1 VWSWGRSKKVAL
13 NGNVLGLSKAGE
25 PPQMLPR
32 KSLAGAAVIVAPL
45 SVALIQY
52 EPTTGAKACAP

>member
-1 VWSWGRSKKVAL
+1 M